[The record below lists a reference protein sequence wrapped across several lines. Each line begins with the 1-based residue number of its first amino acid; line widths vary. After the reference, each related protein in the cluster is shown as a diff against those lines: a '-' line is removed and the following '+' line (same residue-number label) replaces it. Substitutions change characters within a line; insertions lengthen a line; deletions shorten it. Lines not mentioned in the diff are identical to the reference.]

1 MNSEELLLQLTQLE
15 KKVYQMVV
23 KTNSLQK
30 QLETALDENI
40 NLREIVKN
48 QKETIDN
55 FQNQEN
61 FNKLVTSIVQGNE
74 DKAGLKK
81 KLDQYV
87 DNIDKCIAFLEHK
100 NNEIKD

>member
-1 MNSEELLLQLTQLE
+1 VQLAQLE

-23 KTNSLQK
+23 KINSVQK
-30 QLETALDENI
+30 QLETALEENI
-40 NLREIVKN
+40 DLKEIVKN

-74 DKAGLKK
+74 DKVGLKK
-81 KLDQYV
+81 KLDQYIA
-87 DNIDKCIAFLEHK
+87 NIDKCITILEQK
-100 NNEIKD
+100 SNETKD

>member
-1 MNSEELLLQLTQLE
+1 MNSDELLLQLTQLE

-30 QLETALDENI
+30 QLETALEENI
-40 NLREIVKN
+40 ELRETVKN

-81 KLDQYV
+81 KLDQYI
-87 DNIDKCIAFLEHK
+87 NHIDKCITILEQR
-100 NNEIKD
+100 NNETED

>member
-1 MNSEELLLQLTQLE
+1 MNSEELLVQLAQLE

-23 KTNSLQK
+23 KINSVQK
-30 QLETALDENI
+30 QLETALEENI
-40 NLREIVKN
+40 DLKEIVKN

-74 DKAGLKK
+74 DKVGLKK
-81 KLDQYV
+81 KLDQYIA
-87 DNIDKCIAFLEHK
+87 NIDKCITILEQKSNETK
-100 NNEIKD
+100 N

>member
-1 MNSEELLLQLTQLE
+1 MNSEELLVQLAQLE

-23 KTNSLQK
+23 KINSVQK
-30 QLETALDENI
+30 QLETALEENI
-40 NLREIVKN
+40 DLKEIVKN

-74 DKAGLKK
+74 DKVGLKK
-81 KLDQYV
+81 KLDQYIA
-87 DNIDKCIAFLEHK
+87 NIDKCITILEQK
-100 NNEIKD
+100 SNETKD

>member
-1 MNSEELLLQLTQLE
+1 VQLAQLE

-23 KTNSLQK
+23 KINSVQK
-30 QLETALDENI
+30 QLETALEENI
-40 NLREIVKN
+40 DLKEIVKN

-74 DKAGLKK
+74 DKVGLKK
-81 KLDQYV
+81 KLDQYIA
-87 DNIDKCIAFLEHK
+87 NIDKCITILEQKSNETK
-100 NNEIKD
+100 N